1 MSEKDLSNKSK
12 EYLEKKIKDTNA
24 TINLFNEIGEDTTIL
39 KEDLDIYKAVLA
51 SKKTHKKRKKLDDKT
66 KRILEISR
74 STEGLEYDETD
85 DEKVRNNKIKT
96 LQKRQDE
103 LQRIDREILRPLA
116 DEESNPESSE
126 HWSEMEQNASIW
138 DELQSIKEK
147 IEKKDKRGSKI
158 KRLMDMISSNHTRNL
173 QELNDSYKIAT
184 TMLFN
189 SDGNLDKAVDKMF
202 NLRSAASKKDK
213 SSKKKKGKS
222 TKKGKKKPTTKKK
235 GKKKPKKQKGGRYK
249 TKKKSK
255 SKRKY

>member
-74 STEGLEYDETD
+74 STEGLEYDERD

-116 DEESNPESSE
+116 DEESDPESSE
-126 HWSEMEQNASIW
+126 HWSEMEINYDVW

-158 KRLMDMISSNHTRNL
+158 RKLMDMISSNHMRNL
-173 QELNDSYKIAT
+173 QEFNDSYKIAT

-222 TKKGKKKPTTKKK
+222 TKKGKKKKPTTKKK
-235 GKKKPKKQKGGRYK
+235 GKKKKKPKKQKGGRYK

-255 SKRKY
+255 SK